1 MNNRK
6 IRTLDNNRLDTIE
19 KWIGEKQAELSDFQL
34 LENYNFLV
42 STVRDYSEG
51 VKTLREEVG
60 NYQRNQM
67 ILQEYMHEKE
77 VSDGFDDWLKEKQE
91 REEAEKENENTEVS
105 EEDNSVTESEKKED

>member
-1 MNNRK
+1 MKK
-6 IRTLDNNRLDTIE
+6 IRTLDNNRLDTVE
-19 KWIGEKQAELSDFQL
+19 QWIGEKQAELSDFQL

-51 VKTLREEVG
+51 VKTLRDEVA

-77 VSDGFDDWLKEKQE
+77 VADGFDDWLKEKQE
-91 REEAEKENENTEVS
+91 KEQEKTEDDNTEESKENDS
-105 EEDNSVTESEKKED
+105 GTESEKKED

>member
-1 MNNRK
+1 MKK
-6 IRTLDNNRLDTIE
+6 IRTLDNNRLDTVE
-19 KWIGEKQAELSDFQL
+19 QWIGEKQAELSDFQL

-51 VKTLREEVG
+51 VKTLRDEVA

-77 VSDGFDDWLKEKQE
+77 VADGFDDWLKEKQE
-91 REEAEKENENTEVS
+91 KEQEKTEDDNTEESKENDS
-105 EEDNSVTESEKKED
+105 GTESKKKED